1 LVLYG
6 GEVLT
11 WALPGRSHWVVVG
24 VVFVHSG
31 TAPAGAAATMPTTTP
46 AAAAM
51 TPTDGI
57 SADMA
62 IDFLKRRRL
71 KGRL

>member
-11 WALPGRSHWVVVG
+11 CALPGRSHWVVVG
-24 VVFVHSG
+24 EVFVHWG
-31 TAPAGAAATMPTTTP
+31 TAPAGGAATM
-46 AAAAM
+46 
-51 TPTDGI
+51 TPTHGA

-71 KGRL
+71 KRL